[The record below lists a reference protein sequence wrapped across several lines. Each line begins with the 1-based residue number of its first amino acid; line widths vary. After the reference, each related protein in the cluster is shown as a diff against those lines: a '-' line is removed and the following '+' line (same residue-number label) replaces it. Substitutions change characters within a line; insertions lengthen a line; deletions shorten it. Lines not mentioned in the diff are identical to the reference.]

1 MYIIPLVYHLFVSIQ
16 FVLLL
21 FAFSLLTLNVYAFV
35 IIFVL
40 FTEALG
46 LGLKESAREIKDFTF
61 LTFCTAILDPRRLY
75 EQSFF

>member
-21 FAFSLLTLNVYAFV
+21 FAFSLLTFNVYAFV

-40 FTEALG
+40 FTEVG